1 MGINAKSSI
10 KSSSNR
16 NEVKHLFRVLVL
28 LFQTLESADT
38 GSNYL
43 YAGVQRIILILF
55 QNWFYFILTIY
66 L

>member
-16 NEVKHLFRVLVL
+16 NEVKHLFSWLLL

-38 GSNYL
+38 GFNYL
-43 YAGVQRIILILF
+43 YTDVQRIFL
-55 QNWFYFILTIY
+55 FYFKIDFTLI
-66 L
+66 

>member
-16 NEVKHLFRVLVL
+16 NEVKHLFSLLLL

-38 GSNYL
+38 GFNYL
-43 YAGVQRIILILF
+43 YTGVQRIFL
-55 QNWFYFILTIY
+55 FYFRIDFTLI
-66 L
+66 